1 MELPGH
7 GALVFTRAYGTRYEG
22 DSVGLFNK
30 KTHLETLLLL
40 ISGSTTPPLLAT
52 QKTGNKGYFYLNA
65 TAFGICRFFVVWNR

>member
-1 MELPGH
+1 
-7 GALVFTRAYGTRYEG
+7 
-22 DSVGLFNK
+22 VGLFNK